1 MLFKPTPTKNN
12 AILIK
17 YPIIDRYILGKYLKN
32 FLLWLVLII
41 VIVITF
47 DVSEKL
53 DDFLGNHAPFKEI
66 VFKYYLNFIPN
77 FFNLYGP
84 LFVFI
89 STLFFTSKM
98 AGNTEIIA
106 ILGSGISY
114 RRILRPY
121 LHGALILAAGIMIIG
136 NFVIP
141 RSNVHLEEFE
151 SQYIHTHHRNYYS
164 DLHFQTARGVQ
175 VSAFPY
181 DVNENSAVMFQQDT
195 YSPDGALT
203 DRISANKITYDTTNN
218 TWIALGYVHRTFD
231 GDKESYEKNYKEIL
245 QLNLTPDDFNQASKK
260 ISTMNSVELQEHIKL
275 ESLRG
280 SGTVTTAKLELY
292 QRLLNPLAFIIMTFI
307 GVAIS
312 SRKTRGGL
320 GVHLA
325 IGITLAFGFI
335 VFMRMCNVF
344 ALNGNFPPFLAV
356 LLPQLTFGIAAVVL
370 IHFAPK

>member
-1 MLFKPTPTKNN
+1 
-12 AILIK
+12 
-17 YPIIDRYILGKYLKN
+17 
-32 FLLWLVLII
+32 
-41 VIVITF
+41 
-47 DVSEKL
+47 
-53 DDFLGNHAPFKEI
+53 
-66 VFKYYLNFIPN
+66 
-77 FFNLYGP
+77 
-84 LFVFI
+84 
-89 STLFFTSKM
+89 
-98 AGNTEIIA
+98 
-106 ILGSGISY
+106 
-114 RRILRPY
+114 
-121 LHGALILAAGIMIIG
+121 MIIG

-175 VSAFPY
+175 VSAFTY

>member
-1 MLFKPTPTKNN
+1 VS
-12 AILIK
+12 

-32 FLLWLVLII
+32 FFLWLILII

-53 DDFLGNHAPFKEI
+53 DDFLKNNAPLNEI
-66 VFKYYLNFIPN
+66 IFKYYLNFIPD

-114 RRILRPY
+114 RRMLRPY
-121 LHGALILAAGIMIIG
+121 LHGSLILALGILLIG

-141 RSNVHLEEFE
+141 RSNVTLNEFE
-151 SQYIHTHHRNYYS
+151 GQYIHTMKRSYYS
-164 DLHFQTARGVQ
+164 DLHFQTSKGVQ
-175 VSAFPY
+175 VSSLNY
-181 DVNENSAVMFQQDT
+181 DVNENSAFLFQQDT
-195 YSPDGALT
+195 YNNDGDLV
-203 DRISANKITYDTTNN
+203 DRIAANKITFDSLSGLWKAQGFT
-218 TWIALGYVHRTFD
+218 HRTFN
-231 GDKESYEKNYKEIL
+231 GDKETYTTSVNQELK
-245 QLNLTPDDFNQASKK
+245 LNLIPDDFNKASKQ
-260 ISTMNSVELQEHIKL
+260 IGTMNS
-275 ESLRG
+275 
-280 SGTVTTAKLELY
+280 LELY
-292 QRLLNPLAFIIMTFI
+292 QHIQHEKMRGSGAVTKAKLEFYQRMLNPLAFIVMTFI

-312 SRKTRGGL
+312 SRKTRGGI

-344 ALNGNFPPFLAV
+344 SVNGNFPPFLAV
-356 LLPQLTFGIAAVVL
+356 LLPQLVFGVAAVIL
-370 IHFAPK
+370 IKKAPK

>member
-175 VSAFPY
+175 VSAFTY

>member
-121 LHGALILAAGIMIIG
+121 LHGALILAAGIIIIG

-175 VSAFPY
+175 VSAFTY

>member
-121 LHGALILAAGIMIIG
+121 LHGALILAAGIMFIG

-175 VSAFPY
+175 VSAFTY

-231 GDKESYEKNYKEIL
+231 GDKESYEKNYKELL